1 MQSFR
6 FSDQSFV
13 SKFLSLTTFNNADS
27 ITFNNADLIKSAL
40 LKVVSTEQYTY
51 QISINE
57 SCEEKKLNAEVFL
70 KTQAWL
76 MCPKNIPQF
85 ECLGLN
91 ST

>member
-40 LKVVSTEQYTY
+40 LKVVNKTHIKSALLKVV
-51 QISINE
+51 S
-57 SCEEKKLNAEVFL
+57 KKN
-70 KTQAWL
+70 
-76 MCPKNIPQF
+76 
-85 ECLGLN
+85 
-91 ST
+91 